1 MVGLMLA
8 KQEDYANALKL
19 LSHRARQIPSLSF
32 QNKILQQSRTYGRS
46 GKLKNNIKKKSYSM
60 QPFREWVDQ
69 ATFGVCSA
77 LARPLGIPSRTVR
90 LYFVYVSFFTLGSP

>member
-1 MVGLMLA
+1 
-8 KQEDYANALKL
+8 
-19 LSHRARQIPSLSF
+19 
-32 QNKILQQSRTYGRS
+32 
-46 GKLKNNIKKKSYSM
+46 M

-90 LYFVYVSFFTLGSP
+90 LYFVYVSFFTLGSPIILYFILGFWFEIRSYFRKRDPLYGICKIHYYNTLP